1 MFLDAE
7 TYLLIHLVTTI
18 NSTQLG
24 GDVEQTTDL
33 SDYRSVDGVKV
44 PFRVVT
50 ANSVQTV
57 NIALDKVEHN
67 AAVDDTMFVKK

>member
-7 TYLLIHLVTTI
+7 TYLLIKLVTTI
-18 NSTQLG
+18 NSPQLG
-24 GDVEQTTDL
+24 GDVEQTTEL

-50 ANSVQTV
+50 VNAVQTV
-57 NIALDKVEHN
+57 SIALDKVEHN
-67 AAVDDTMFVKK
+67 VAIDDAVFGKK